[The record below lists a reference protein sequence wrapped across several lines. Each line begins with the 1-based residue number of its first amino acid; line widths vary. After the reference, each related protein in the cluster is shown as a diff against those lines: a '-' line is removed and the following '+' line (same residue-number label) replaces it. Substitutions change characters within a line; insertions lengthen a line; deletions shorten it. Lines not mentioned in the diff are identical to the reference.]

1 MSTSLVVDA
10 SFAVKLI
17 LPNPEQTRCRELMA
31 EWTRNEVDLYA
42 PTLWLYEIA
51 SAFSK
56 AVHFALLTETEGRQA
71 LQLAQALNVHLIP
84 PDDAQVT
91 LALDWTRQLKR
102 AAAYDSF
109 YLVLAETLSAPL
121 WTADKR
127 LVNAVGMSW
136 VHYIGEDASSTK

>member
-10 SFAVKLI
+10 SYTIKLI

-31 EWTRNEVDLYA
+31 EWTRNEVNFYA

-56 AVHFALLTETEGRQA
+56 AVHFELLTESEGRQA
-71 LQLAQALNVHLIP
+71 LQLAQALEVQLIP
-84 PDDAQVT
+84 PDQTQVE
-91 LALDWTRQLKR
+91 LALDWTRRLKR

-109 YLVLAETLSAPL
+109 YLVLAETLSAAL

-127 LVNAVGMSW
+127 LVNAVGVPW
-136 VHYIGEDASSTK
+136 VHYIADNVSI

>member
-10 SFAVKLI
+10 SYTIKLI

-31 EWTRNEVDLYA
+31 EWTRNEVNFYA

-56 AVHFALLTETEGRQA
+56 AVHFELLTESEGRQA
-71 LQLAQALNVHLIP
+71 LQLAQALEVQLIP
-84 PDDAQVT
+84 PDHTQVE
-91 LALDWTRQLKR
+91 LALDWTRRLKR

-109 YLVLAETLSAPL
+109 YLVLAETLSAAL

-127 LVNAVGMSW
+127 LVNAVGVPW
-136 VHYIGEDASSTK
+136 VHYIADNVSI